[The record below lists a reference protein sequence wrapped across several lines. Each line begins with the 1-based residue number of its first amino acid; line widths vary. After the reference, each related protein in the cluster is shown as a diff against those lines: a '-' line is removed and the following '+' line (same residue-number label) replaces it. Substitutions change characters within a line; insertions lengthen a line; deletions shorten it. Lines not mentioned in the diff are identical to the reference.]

1 MSGLDDRKSA
11 FENKF
16 ALDEANLFKAEAR
29 GCKLFGLWLAEQIG
43 LQGEEANSYAA
54 DIVGANL
61 EEPGF
66 DDVLRHVSP
75 DVAKHNLEMSDEE
88 VLQKIEEFYAIAQ
101 EQIKNE
107 AA

>member
-1 MSGLDDRKSA
+1 MTGLDDRQKG

-29 GCKLFGLWLAEQIG
+29 ACKLFGQWLGEKLG
-43 LQGEEANSYAA
+43 LDATASESYAI
-54 DIVGANL
+54 DVVGANL

-66 DDVLRHVSP
+66 DDVVRFVMP
-75 DVAKHNLEMSDEE
+75 DIEKSDFAMTAEE
-88 VLQKIEEFYAIAQ
+88 TLSKMEEFFVMAQ

-107 AA
+107 A